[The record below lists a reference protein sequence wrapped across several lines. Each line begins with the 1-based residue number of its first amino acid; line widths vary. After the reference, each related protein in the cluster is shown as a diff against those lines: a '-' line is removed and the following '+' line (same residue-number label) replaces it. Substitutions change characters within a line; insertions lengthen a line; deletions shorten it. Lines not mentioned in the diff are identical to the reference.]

1 MTRIL
6 PRTLLALAL
15 VAAAAPLAAQNNAT
29 QGFGPLDPS
38 QPTGT
43 TIEQILQKM
52 GARETAFEAARNQYE
67 FRQTVKIDTIND
79 DTNRPDGEYQQVTD
93 ITFTPDGKRV
103 EHVVFAPQNTLERVI
118 LTENDMR
125 DIAERIPF
133 ILTQAQLP
141 DYNLTYLG
149 KQRVDELDTYVFD
162 CAPKVLVKGHR
173 YFQGKVWVDQ
183 QDNEIVLVNGL
194 NVPQDT
200 RKGHEDLS
208 PPFTTYYEQIDGNY
222 WFPVYTKAEGI
233 LHFQAQEGAMSQ
245 DDHMRAI
252 VRFTNYKKFNFHT
265 NIKIT
270 YGDQT
275 IAPGQQQ
282 PGANG
287 QPQANAQPQPD
298 AQKPK
303 P

>member
-1 MTRIL
+1 MFRKM
-6 PRTLLALAL
+6 LALAL
-15 VAAAAPLAAQNNAT
+15 AVGVSTIAAPSFAQSNPS

-38 QPTGT
+38 QPAGV
-43 TIEQILQKM
+43 TIEQIIQKM
-52 GARETAFEAARNQYE
+52 GEREAQFEQARNQYE

-79 DTNRPDGEYQQVTD
+79 DNGRPDGEYQQVTD
-93 ITFTPDGKRV
+93 ITFDPTGKRM
-103 EHVVFAPQNTLERVI
+103 EHVVFAPQNTIERVI

-133 ILTQAQLP
+133 ILTTAQLP

-149 KQRVDELDTYVFD
+149 KQHVDELNTYVFD

-173 YFQGKVWVDQ
+173 YFQGKIWVDQ

-208 PPFTTYYEQIDGNY
+208 PPFTTYYEQIDGVY

-233 LHFQAQEGAMSQ
+233 LHFAAQNGALSQ
-245 DDHMRAI
+245 DDHIRAI
-252 VRFTNYKKFNFHT
+252 VRFTNYKKFNFHS

-270 YGDQT
+270 YGNDT
-275 IAPGQQQ
+275 IAPGAKQPAGDGSPQQQ
-282 PGANG
+282 PES
-287 QPQANAQPQPD
+287 QP
-298 AQKPK
+298 K
-303 P
+303 

>member
-1 MTRIL
+1 MYRSLIS
-6 PRTLLALAL
+6 LALL
-15 VAAAAPLAAQNNAT
+15 AAAAPLAAQK
-29 QGFGPLDPS
+29 GFGPLDPS

-43 TIEQILQKM
+43 TVEQIVQKM
-52 GARETAFEAARNQYE
+52 AARETAFEQARNQYE
-67 FRQTVKIDTIND
+67 FRQSVKIDTIND

-93 ITFTPDGKRV
+93 ITFTPDGHRV

-118 LTENDMR
+118 LTENDMK

-133 ILTQAQLP
+133 ILTQAQMP

-149 KQRVDELDTYVFD
+149 KQKVDELDTYVFD
-162 CAPKVLVKGHR
+162 CAPKQLVKGHR

-233 LHFQAQEGAMSQ
+233 LHFAAQDGALSA

-252 VRFTNYKKFNFHT
+252 VRFSNYKKFNFHS

-270 YGDQT
+270 YGNET
-275 IAPGQQQ
+275 ITPGQKQ
-282 PGANG
+282 PDAGSSS
-287 QPQANAQPQPD
+287 QPQPD

-303 P
+303 Q

>member
-1 MTRIL
+1 MVR
-6 PRTLLALAL
+6 RLLALAL
-15 VAAAAPLAAQNNAT
+15 GVVVSAIAASGFAQSNST
-29 QGFGPLDPS
+29 EGFGPLDASP
-38 QPTGT
+38 PAGI
-43 TIEQILQKM
+43 TIEQIVQKM
-52 GARETAFEAARNQYE
+52 GEQEAAFEHARNQYE

-79 DTNRPDGEYQQVTD
+79 DTGRPDGEYQQVTD
-93 ITFTPDGKRV
+93 ITFDPTGKRM
-103 EHVVFAPQNTLERVI
+103 EHVVFAPQNTIERVI

-133 ILTQAQLP
+133 ILTTAQLP

-149 KQRVDELDTYVFD
+149 KQHVDELNTYVFD

-173 YFQGKVWVDQ
+173 YFQGKIWVDQ

-208 PPFTTYYEQIDGNY
+208 PPFTTYYEQIDGVY

-233 LHFQAQEGAMSQ
+233 LHFQAQDGALSQ
-245 DDHMRAI
+245 DDHIRAT
-252 VRFTNYKKFNFHT
+252 VRFTNYKKFNFHS

-270 YGDQT
+270 YGNDT
-275 IAPGQQQ
+275 IAPGAKQPPSGQQ
-282 PGANG
+282 PAQDSQ
-287 QPQANAQPQPD
+287 QP
-298 AQKPK
+298 K
-303 P
+303 

>member
-1 MTRIL
+1 MLRKLL
-6 PRTLLALAL
+6 PLALL
-15 VAAAAPLAAQNNAT
+15 VVTTPLFAQSDSA

-43 TIEQILQKM
+43 TVDEIVKKM
-52 GARETAFEAARNQYE
+52 ATRETAFEQARNQYE
-67 FRQTVKIDTIND
+67 FRQTVKINTIND

-93 ITFTPDGKRV
+93 ITFTPEGHRT

-133 ILTQAQLP
+133 ILTEAQMP

-200 RKGHEDLS
+200 RRGHEDLS
-208 PPFTTYYEQIDGNY
+208 PPFTTYYQQIDGNY

-233 LHFQAQEGAMSQ
+233 LHFVAQSGALSQ
-245 DDHMRAI
+245 DDHIRAI
-252 VRFTNYKKFNFHT
+252 VRFTNYKKFNFHS

-270 YGDQT
+270 YGNET
-275 IAPGQQQ
+275 IAPGAQQSSDGSAQQQ
-282 PGANG
+282 PGA
-287 QPQANAQPQPD
+287 
-298 AQKPK
+298 QKPK
-303 P
+303 N